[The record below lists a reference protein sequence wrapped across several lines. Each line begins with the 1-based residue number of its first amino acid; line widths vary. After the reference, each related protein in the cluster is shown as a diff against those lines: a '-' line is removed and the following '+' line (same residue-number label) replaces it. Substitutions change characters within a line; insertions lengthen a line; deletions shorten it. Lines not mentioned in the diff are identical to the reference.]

1 MVTRPAPPDL
11 TADPDAGVRTLPAT
25 VRLKDLVDSV
35 AEASGGKKAE
45 VRATVEAT
53 LEVLGRA
60 LAEGRPFNLPGLG
73 KLRVAK
79 DNGTVLT
86 LKLRLADGPRAAG
99 LALAKDDEDG

>member
-1 MVTRPAPPDL
+1 MKRPAHPDE
-11 TADPDAGVRTLPAT
+11 TGDPALAARTLPAT

-35 AEASGGKKAE
+35 AEASGGKKTE

-53 LEVLGRA
+53 LDAMGRA
-60 LAEGRPFNLPGLG
+60 LAEGKPFNLPGLG

-79 DNGTVLT
+79 NNGTVLT

-99 LALAKDDEDG
+99 LALAKDDEDS